1 MGRDTARRVIPLFR
15 PYRGRVAAVVGLIV
29 LTSTI
34 GIVNPL
40 LIQAVFNKALFGPGG
55 LNLELLYILVGVM
68 AVVPIVNG
76 AIGILQT
83 YETTMVGQHVMR
95 DLRDQLYSHLE
106 TLSLAFFTGTKTGE
120 IQSRLANDVGG
131 VQTVVTT
138 TASTILANVVIFI
151 STIVAMI
158 ILSWQLTIVAV
169 ITVPAFFWLTKA
181 VGDRR
186 RRVSRSTQE
195 SLAAMSAISEETLS
209 VSGVL
214 LAKVFG
220 NQGRDIGR
228 YRRENQRLADLEV
241 RQQMIGQGFY
251 AVVQS
256 FLSITP
262 AAVYLVA
269 GLLLANGQP
278 ISAGTIVAFTTLQ
291 TRLYFPIGQLLQVS
305 VELRSSLALFDRI
318 FEYLDLKPD
327 ITDAP
332 DAVDLPSADGG
343 GRVALRDVY
352 FRYSGVPEDALR
364 GVSFEADPGQL
375 VALVGPSGAGK
386 TTISYLIP
394 RLYDVTGGA
403 IEIDGTDVRRARQA
417 SLAAAIGFVTQ
428 ESYLFHDTILA
439 NLQYGRPS
447 ASQAEIEEAARAAYI
462 HDRIMDFPDGYDTVV
477 GERGYRLSG
486 GEKQRLAIARVLL
499 HDPRILILDE
509 ATSALDTASEREVQ
523 KALDA
528 LMGSRTTIAIAH
540 RLSTI
545 VNADVINVIDG
556 GQVVESG
563 SHRDLLR
570 QHGLYAVAVQ
580 RAVRGRPGAVVLRR
594 RRRHGRRQRAETR
607 NTAGLTAMTEGL
619 DLHLGVDKGAGFVG
633 RALETALREAIR
645 SGRLHPGARLPGSRS
660 LAADLGISRGTV
672 VQAYAQLIAE
682 GWLTGTTGSGTR
694 VADLPG
700 PAPAGAAGRRR
711 APGRTPRR
719 RRRGSRST
727 CGPDAQTSVHSPER
741 TGLRASAA
749 PCPPHRT
756 RTWTTPSPPACRC
769 CAPRW
774 PTT

>member
-1 MGRDTARRVIPLFR
+1 VPAQTKSAQTESAHTGRDTARRVVPLFR
-15 PYRGRVAAVVGLIV
+15 PYRAQVAFVVGLIV

-34 GIVNPL
+34 GIANPL
-40 LIQAVFNKALFGPGG
+40 LIQAVFNHALFVRGGPK
-55 LNLELLYILVGVM
+55 LDLLYILVGIM
-68 AVVPIVNG
+68 AAVPIVNG

-83 YETTMVGQHVMR
+83 YETTKVGQQVMR
-95 DLRDQLYSHLE
+95 DLRDRLYSHLQ
-106 TLSLAFFTGTKTGE
+106 TLSLAFFTSTKTGE

-131 VQTVVTT
+131 VQSVVTT
-138 TASTILANVVIFI
+138 TASTILANVVTFV
-151 STIVAMI
+151 SSIVAMI
-158 ILSWQLTIVAV
+158 IISWPLTIVSV
-169 ITVPAFFWLTKA
+169 VTVPAFFWLTKT

-186 RRVSRSTQE
+186 RLVSRSTQE

-220 NQGRDIGR
+220 NQVRDTGR
-228 YRRENQRLADLEV
+228 YREENQRLSDLEV

-262 AAVYLVA
+262 AAIYLIA
-269 GLLLANGQP
+269 GLLLAGHHP

-305 VELRSSLALFDRI
+305 VELRSSLALFDRV
-318 FEYLDLKPD
+318 FEYLDVVPD
-327 ITDAP
+327 IVDAP
-332 DAVDLPSADGG
+332 DAVDLPAAEA
-343 GRVALRDVY
+343 GRVALREVF
-352 FRYSGVPEDALR
+352 FRYPGVEVDSLR
-364 GVSFEADPGQL
+364 GVSLGADPGQL

-403 IEIDGTDVRRARQA
+403 VEVDGLDVRQVRQE

-439 NLQYGRPS
+439 NIRYGRPD
-447 ASQAEIEEAARAAYI
+447 ATLEQVEEAARAAYI
-462 HDRIMDFPDGYDTVV
+462 HDRITEFPDGYDTIV

-545 VNADVINVIDG
+545 VNADIINVIDG
-556 GQVVESG
+556 GRVVESG
-563 SHRDLLR
+563 SHQALLR
-570 QHGLYAVAVQ
+570 QGGLYAALYNDQFEGGRVQ
-580 RAVRGRPGAVVLRR
+580 WRCPDGDILADGTV
-594 RRRHGRRQRAETR
+594 RQRA
-607 NTAGLTAMTEGL
+607 
-619 DLHLGVDKGAGFVG
+619 
-633 RALETALREAIR
+633 
-645 SGRLHPGARLPGSRS
+645 
-660 LAADLGISRGTV
+660 
-672 VQAYAQLIAE
+672 AQ
-682 GWLTGTTGSGTR
+682 
-694 VADLPG
+694 
-700 PAPAGAAGRRR
+700 
-711 APGRTPRR
+711 
-719 RRRGSRST
+719 
-727 CGPDAQTSVHSPER
+727 
-741 TGLRASAA
+741 
-749 PCPPHRT
+749 
-756 RTWTTPSPPACRC
+756 
-769 CAPRW
+769 
-774 PTT
+774 PT

>member
-1 MGRDTARRVIPLFR
+1 
-15 PYRGRVAAVVGLIV
+15 VAVVVGLIV

-40 LIQAVFNKALFGPGG
+40 LIQAVFNKALFPPGG
-55 LNLELLYILVGVM
+55 GPKLDLLYILVAIM
-68 AVVPIVNG
+68 AAVPIVNG
-76 AIGILQT
+76 LIGILQT
-83 YETTMVGQHVMR
+83 YETTKVGQLVMR
-95 DLRDQLYSHLE
+95 DLRDRLYSHLE

-138 TASTILANVVIFI
+138 TASSILANVVIFV

-169 ITVPAFFWLTKA
+169 ITVPAFFWLTKT

-186 RRVSRSTQE
+186 RQVSRSTQE

-251 AVVQS
+251 SVVQV

-262 AAVYLVA
+262 AAVYLIA
-269 GLLLANGQP
+269 GLLMAHGQP

-318 FEYLDLKPD
+318 FEYLDLRPD
-327 ITDAP
+327 IVDAP
-332 DAVDLPSADGG
+332 DAVDLPSVASG
-343 GRVALRDVY
+343 GRVALRDVH
-352 FRYSGVPEDALR
+352 FRYAGVPDDALR

-403 IEIDGTDVRRARQA
+403 IEIDGIDVRRVRQA
-417 SLAAAIGFVTQ
+417 SLATAIGFVTQ

-439 NLQYGRPS
+439 NLEYGRPG
-447 ASQAEIEEAARAAYI
+447 ASLAEIEEAARGAYI
-462 HDRIMDFPDGYDTVV
+462 HDRIMQFPDGYDTLV

-556 GQVVESG
+556 GQLVESG

-570 QHGLYAVAVQ
+570 QRGLYAELYNEQFEGGRVQ
-580 RAVRGRPGAVVLRR
+580 WCCEGGDVMADGSVRKW
-594 RRRHGRRQRAETR
+594 E
-607 NTAGLTAMTEGL
+607 
-619 DLHLGVDKGAGFVG
+619 
-633 RALETALREAIR
+633 
-645 SGRLHPGARLPGSRS
+645 SLP
-660 LAADLGISRGTV
+660 A
-672 VQAYAQLIAE
+672 
-682 GWLTGTTGSGTR
+682 
-694 VADLPG
+694 
-700 PAPAGAAGRRR
+700 
-711 APGRTPRR
+711 
-719 RRRGSRST
+719 
-727 CGPDAQTSVHSPER
+727 
-741 TGLRASAA
+741 
-749 PCPPHRT
+749 
-756 RTWTTPSPPACRC
+756 
-769 CAPRW
+769 
-774 PTT
+774 

>member
-1 MGRDTARRVIPLFR
+1 VPDAPAHAGRNTARRVVPLFR
-15 PYRGRVAAVVGLIV
+15 PYRARVAMVVGLIV

-34 GIVNPL
+34 GIINPL
-40 LIQAVFNKALFGPGG
+40 LIQAVFNKALFVKGGPK
-55 LNLELLYILVGVM
+55 LDLLYILVAIM
-68 AVVPIVNG
+68 AAVPIVNG

-83 YETTMVGQHVMR
+83 YETTKVGQQVMR
-95 DLRDQLYSHLE
+95 DLRDRLYSHLQ

-131 VQTVVTT
+131 VQSVVTT
-138 TASTILANVVIFI
+138 TASSILANVVTFV
-151 STIVAMI
+151 SSIVAMI
-158 ILSWQLTIVAV
+158 IISWQLTIVAV
-169 ITVPAFFWLTKA
+169 ITVPAFFWLTKT

-186 RRVSRSTQE
+186 RKVSTATQE

-220 NQGRDIGR
+220 SQLRDVTR
-228 YRRENQRLADLEV
+228 YRDENQRLADLEL

-262 AAVYLVA
+262 AAIYLIS
-269 GLLLANGQP
+269 GLLLAHGTA

-318 FEYLDLKPD
+318 FEYLDVMPD
-327 ITDAP
+327 IVDAP
-332 DAVDLPSADGG
+332 DATDLPVTAVG
-343 GRVALRDVY
+343 GRVALTDVY
-352 FRYSGVPEDALR
+352 FRYPGVEDDALK
-364 GVSFEADPGQL
+364 GVSFAAEPGHL

-394 RLYDVTGGA
+394 RLYDVTGGS
-403 IEIDGTDVRRARQA
+403 IEIDGIDVRRVREA

-439 NLQYGRPS
+439 NLRYGRPT
-447 ASQAEIEEAARAAYI
+447 ATLEEIEEAARAAYI
-462 HDRIMDFPDGYDTVV
+462 HDRIMEFPDGYDTLV

-545 VNADVINVIDG
+545 VNADIINVIDG
-556 GQVVESG
+556 GRVVESG
-563 SHRDLLR
+563 PHRDLLR
-570 QHGLYAVAVQ
+570 EGGLYASLYNEQFEGGQVQ
-580 RAVRGRPGAVVLRR
+580 WCCDGGDV
-594 RRRHGRRQRAETR
+594 
-607 NTAGLTAMTEGL
+607 M
-619 DLHLGVDKGAGFVG
+619 
-633 RALETALREAIR
+633 
-645 SGRLHPGARLPGSRS
+645 
-660 LAADLGISRGTV
+660 ADGTV
-672 VQAYAQLIAE
+672 RKRE
-682 GWLTGTTGSGTR
+682 T
-694 VADLPG
+694 LP
-700 PAPAGAAGRRR
+700 A
-711 APGRTPRR
+711 
-719 RRRGSRST
+719 
-727 CGPDAQTSVHSPER
+727 
-741 TGLRASAA
+741 
-749 PCPPHRT
+749 
-756 RTWTTPSPPACRC
+756 
-769 CAPRW
+769 
-774 PTT
+774 